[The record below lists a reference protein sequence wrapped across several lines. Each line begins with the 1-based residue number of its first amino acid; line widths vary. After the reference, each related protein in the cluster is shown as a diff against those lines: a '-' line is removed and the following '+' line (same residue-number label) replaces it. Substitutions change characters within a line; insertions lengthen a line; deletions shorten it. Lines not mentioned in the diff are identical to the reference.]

1 METEKRKSG
10 IEILGNLPWG
20 THFCQFY
27 QIKEDLTSILVP
39 YFKAGLLSNEFC
51 MWITAE
57 PLGVE
62 EARNAMREA
71 LPTFDD
77 YTNKG
82 QIEIIPYSDWYLKDG
97 HFDHKRVLDGWI
109 QKLENALK
117 KGFAGLR
124 LTGNTFW
131 LEKEDWNA
139 FTDYEMEVNNVI
151 GKYNMIA
158 ICTYSLQ
165 KCGAREILDVMKNHQ
180 FALIR
185 NEGRWELI
193 ENANQKR
200 MVSALKERE
209 ESLRDVEARFHGI
222 FDNAIEGI
230 SLTSKDGHFIAVNPA
245 FARMFGYAAT
255 DELIEK
261 VQNARTLYVE
271 PNRRDEFIKIMESK
285 GIVTGFENQAQRKD
299 GGSIWVLVNSRPFKD
314 PMGQIVGYESFYN
327 DITERK
333 QAEEALR
340 VAQERLSIA
349 TKAAKLGIFDYNLNT
364 GMVQWDQ
371 RISEIWG
378 VGMDE
383 PFTYETFMAGVHP
396 DDRESTQLAVDKAL
410 DPTRDGNYVA
420 EYRVISRENGKTRWV
435 RAFGQA
441 FFKDQRAVRL
451 IGTVE
456 DITNRKFAEEMLRV
470 SERKFRS
477 AFSNAAIGFAM
488 TTPDGYF
495 VDANPAYC
503 TLTGYSI
510 DELRNMRFPQVIH
523 PEDYS
528 KNIELIDQM
537 LAGQIPDFVVENRYI
552 RKDGGTVWVRKSIS
566 LVHNEKGAPLWII
579 ALVESVAD
587 RKRVEN
593 ALEENQK
600 DLNRAQAVG
609 MIGNW
614 RLDVHTN
621 VLRWSDETY
630 RMFGIPKGTPLTF
643 ESFLSCIHPE
653 DKEFVDRK
661 WKDALN
667 GEPYDLEHRIIVDG
681 VIKWVREKA
690 ELETDKDCKLVG
702 GFGTVQ
708 DITRVKELQDKL
720 TDYAKNLEKLVKER
734 TDKLVDASRYAR
746 SLLEANLDPLVTI
759 NLEGK
764 ITDVN
769 EATVEITGVP
779 RTELIGS
786 DFSDNFT
793 EPEKAREG
801 YKTVFVKGFVKDYP
815 LVIRHRSGKNKHV
828 LYNATTYKNAAG
840 EIQGV
845 FADAR
850 DVTELRQADQ
860 RIRQLAMLLDN
871 AKEAITLRN
880 LDNRILYWNKGSEM
894 LYGWNSSEVVG
905 KLAHEIIYK
914 GADQDDSMP
923 QYTLALKAVK
933 EKGEW
938 NGEMIHRDRHGKE
951 IIVDSRWTLVYD
963 DTKKPESILVM
974 NMDITDKK
982 RMEGQFL
989 RAQRM
994 ESIGTLAGGIAHD
1007 LNNILTPIMLSM
1019 DFFKTSLKD
1028 KESLR
1033 MLAMVETNVKRAA
1046 DMARQILS
1054 FARGVEGERQ
1064 PIRIERLI
1072 AEVGRTIKETF
1083 PKSIEIR
1090 TEFPPDLGSI
1100 MGDIT
1105 QLHQVLMNLCLN
1117 ARDAM
1122 PFGGTLHL
1130 TAENFYI
1137 DENYTRMNVG
1147 AKEGQHVVVT
1157 VTDTGTGMPPSVLN
1171 RLFEPFFTTKKQGEG
1186 TGLGLST
1193 AQGIVKSHGGFIH
1206 VYSEVGRGSTFKV
1219 FLPFSA
1225 TNEGDL
1231 LVPRK
1236 EENFQGRGEVILVVD
1251 DEEMIRTITTTALGG
1266 NGYKVLVASDGAEAV
1281 AIYAQHMKE
1290 IKAILLDMMMPV
1302 MDGYAC
1308 IKALKT
1314 INPEARII
1322 GMSGLRQDGKLPD
1335 IAGKTNA
1342 FLAKPFTTEHM
1353 LKIIR
1358 DVLS

>member
-1 METEKRKSG
+1 MENEKRKSG
-10 IEILGNLPWG
+10 IDIIGDVPWG

-27 QIKEDLTSILVP
+27 QTKEDLTSILVP

-62 EARNAMREA
+62 EARNTMREA
-71 LPTFDD
+71 LPDFDG
-77 YTNKG
+77 YINKG
-82 QIEIIPYSDWYLKDG
+82 QIEIIPYSEWYLKDG
-97 HFDHKRVLDGWI
+97 HFDHRRVLDNWI
-109 QKLENALK
+109 QMLEGALK

-139 FTDYEMEVNNVI
+139 FTDYEMEINSVI
-151 GKYNMIA
+151 GNYHMIA

-193 ENANQKR
+193 ENANQKKL
-200 MVSALKERE
+200 VSTLKERE
-209 ESLRDVEARFHGI
+209 ESLRTVEARFYGI
-222 FDNAIEGI
+222 FDNTIEGI
-230 SLTSKDGHFIAVNPA
+230 TLSTKDGHFIAVNPA
-245 FARMFGYAAT
+245 FASMLGYESPA
-255 DELIEK
+255 ELITTHPD
-261 VQNARTLYVE
+261 VRMLYVD
-271 PNRRDEFIKIMESK
+271 PSRRDEFVKIMESK
-285 GIVTGFENQAQRKD
+285 GSVMGFENQVWKKNGD
-299 GGSIWVLVNSRPFKD
+299 NIWVFVNSRPLKD
-314 PMGQIVGYESFYN
+314 ENGQVVGYESFYSN
-327 DITERK
+327 ITDRK
-333 QAEEALR
+333 RA
-340 VAQERLSIA
+340 
-349 TKAAKLGIFDYNLNT
+349 
-364 GMVQWDQ
+364 
-371 RISEIWG
+371 
-378 VGMDE
+378 
-383 PFTYETFMAGVHP
+383 
-396 DDRESTQLAVDKAL
+396 DD
-410 DPTRDGNYVA
+410 
-420 EYRVISRENGKTRWV
+420 
-435 RAFGQA
+435 
-441 FFKDQRAVRL
+441 
-451 IGTVE
+451 
-456 DITNRKFAEEMLRV
+456 MLRV

-510 DELRNMRFPQVIH
+510 DELRNMKFPQVIY
-523 PEDYS
+523 PEDYA

-537 LAGQIPDFVVENRYI
+537 LAGKIQDFVVENRYI

-566 LVHNEKGAPLWII
+566 LVRDEKGAPLWII
-579 ALVESVAD
+579 ALVESVTD
-587 RKRVEN
+587 RKSVEN

-600 DLNRAQAVG
+600 DLNRAQAVA
-609 MIGNW
+609 MIGSW
-614 RLDVHTN
+614 RLDVRTN

-630 RMFGIPKGTPLTF
+630 RIFGVSIGTPLTYD
-643 ESFLSCIHPE
+643 SFQSFVHPE
-653 DKEFVDRK
+653 DRELVDGK
-661 WKDALN
+661 WRDALN
-667 GEPYDLEHRIIVDG
+667 GEPYDLEHRILVGG
-681 VIKWVREKA
+681 VTKWVREKA
-690 ELETDKDCKLVG
+690 ELESDKEGKLVG

-708 DITRVKELQDKL
+708 DVTRVKELQDKL
-720 TDYAKNLEKLVKER
+720 ADYTKNLENLVKER
-734 TDKLVDASRYAR
+734 TAKLVDASRYAR
-746 SLLEANLDPLVTI
+746 SLIEASLDPLVTI

-764 ITDVN
+764 VTDVN

-786 DFSDNFT
+786 DFSDYFT

-801 YKTVFVKGFVKDYP
+801 YQTVFVKGFVKDYP
-815 LVIRHRSGKNKHV
+815 LVIRHKSGKTTHV
-828 LYNATTYKNAAG
+828 FYNATTFKNAAG

-871 AKEAITLRN
+871 AKEAITLRD

-894 LYGWNSSEVVG
+894 LYGWSSSEVIG
-905 KLAHEIIYK
+905 KLAHEILYK
-914 GADQDDSMP
+914 GIDQDDAIP
-923 QYTLALKAVK
+923 QYAQALNVVK
-933 EKGEW
+933 GKGEW
-938 NGEMIHRDRHGKE
+938 NGEMIHKDRYGKE

-963 DTKKPESILVM
+963 ESKKPESILVL

-1028 KESLR
+1028 KESQR
-1033 MLAMVETNVKRAA
+1033 VLAMVETNVKRAA

-1064 PIRIERLI
+1064 PVRIERLI
-1072 AEVGRTIKETF
+1072 AEIGRTIKETF
-1083 PKSIEIR
+1083 PRSIEIR
-1090 TEFPPDLGSI
+1090 TEFPSDLGSI
-1100 MGDIT
+1100 IGDIT

-1130 TAENFYI
+1130 TAENFFI

-1147 AKEGQHVVVT
+1147 AKMGQHVVIT
-1157 VTDTGTGMPPSVLN
+1157 VTDTGTGMPPSVIN

-1193 AQGIVKSHGGFIH
+1193 AMGIVKSHGGFIH

-1219 FLPFSA
+1219 FLPFGSMSG
-1225 TNEGDL
+1225 GDL
-1231 LVPRK
+1231 VGPRK
-1236 EENFQGRGEVILVVD
+1236 EENFQGHGELVLVVD

-1281 AIYAQHMKE
+1281 AIYAQHIKE
-1290 IKAILLDMMMPV
+1290 IMAILLDMMMPV

-1314 INPEARII
+1314 INSEVKII
-1322 GMSGLRQDGKLPD
+1322 GMSGLRQDGRLPE

-1353 LKIIR
+1353 LKVIR
-1358 DVLS
+1358 NVLS